1 MPATPIIGALRD
13 RIELQSSTD
22 ATDAYGQPARTWTT
36 YATVWARIVAQS
48 GGESQQAMQQAS
60 QVSYR
65 ITIRRRTDVAATHRA
80 VWGSRT
86 LNFFATWDDDGD
98 RTHTVIT
105 AAEVTP

>member
-1 MPATPIIGALRD
+1 MAPPMIGTLRD

-22 ATDAYGQPARTWTT
+22 ALDAYGQPARTWAT
-36 YATVWARIVAQS
+36 YATVWARVVGQS
-48 GGESQQAMQQAS
+48 GGESQQALQQAS

-65 ITIRRRTDVAATHRA
+65 ITIRRRTDVEATHRA
-80 VWGSRT
+80 VWGAKT

-98 RTHTVIT
+98 RAHTVIT